1 MLIQQL
7 SVFLPNQ
14 KGHMARVTKI
24 LQENGIDLRAVV
36 AFDTSE
42 YGILRLIVS
51 DPEKALA
58 VLLGEGFV
66 AKISKIVAVE
76 PEDRTGSLNELF
88 CLLADND
95 LNIDYTYCF
104 VIQKKEMPYFAL
116 KTNDLEKTAALLHK
130 NGYKVVNLSEICENG
145 GCGL

>member
-14 KGHMARVTKI
+14 KGHMANVTKL
-24 LQENGIDLRAVV
+24 LQENGIDIRAVV

-42 YGILRLIVS
+42 YGILRIIVS
-51 DPEKALA
+51 EPERALA
-58 VLLGEGFV
+58 VLLAEGFV

-88 CLLADND
+88 SLLADHD

-104 VIQKKEMPYFAL
+104 VIRKQEMPYFAL
-116 KTNDLEKTAALLHK
+116 KTNDLEKTAALLNE
-130 NGYKVVNLSEICENG
+130 NGYKVVNMAEICENG
-145 GCGL
+145 TCSL

>member
-1 MLIQQL
+1 MLIQQI

-14 KGHMARVTKI
+14 KGHLAKVTKL
-24 LQENGIDLRAVV
+24 LQENGIDIRAAV

-42 YGILRLIVS
+42 YGILRIIVTE
-51 DPEKALA
+51 PERALA
-58 VLLGEGFV
+58 VLLAEGFV

-88 CLLADND
+88 CLLSDND

-104 VIQKKEMPYFAL
+104 VLRKKEMPYFAV
-116 KTNDLEKTAALLHK
+116 KTNDLEKTAALLNG
-130 NGYKVVNLSEICENG
+130 NGYKVVNLAEICEDKN
-145 GCGL
+145 CGL